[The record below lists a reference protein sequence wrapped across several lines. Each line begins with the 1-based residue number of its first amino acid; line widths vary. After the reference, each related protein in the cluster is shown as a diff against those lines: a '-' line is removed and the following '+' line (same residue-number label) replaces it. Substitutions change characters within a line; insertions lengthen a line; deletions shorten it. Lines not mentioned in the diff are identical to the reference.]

1 MELTDLLYLEYA
13 SLFLSMH
20 FLRHWWKK
28 SLIQSQVYHICTY
41 SWRAMQRL
49 QFRVPRQIKG
59 LLKKS
64 ITNFIAFARK
74 HIRVFK
80 SNGCKATILLDS
92 RCSRSFVTRLSRVAI
107 ANFYPPLSELHSL
120 LCFLTFLIGL
130 FSSTLCTPTPENIS
144 QRCLCFLHWE

>member
-1 MELTDLLYLEYA
+1 MEITDLLYLEYA
-13 SLFLSMH
+13 PLFLSMH

-28 SLIQSQVYHICTY
+28 SLIQLQVYHICTY

-49 QFRVPRQIKG
+49 QFRIPLQIKG

-64 ITNFIAFARK
+64 ITEFIAFARRP
-74 HIRVFK
+74 IRFFK
-80 SNGCKATILLDS
+80 SSGCKATILLDS
-92 RCSRSFVTRLSRVAI
+92 RCSRSFVTRLSWAAT

-120 LCFLTFLIGL
+120 LCFLTFLIQL
-130 FSSTLCTPTPENIS
+130 FSSLLCTLIPENIS